1 MRQLCAGGAL
11 TYVNTNNI
19 RIIIKPAPPQST
31 YLFDTLVTGM
41 VSGGGEHVQAFF
53 HHRVLI
59 LCQ

>member
-1 MRQLCAGGAL
+1 MYMGQLTAEG
-11 TYVNTNNI
+11 
-19 RIIIKPAPPQST
+19 IIKTAPPQST